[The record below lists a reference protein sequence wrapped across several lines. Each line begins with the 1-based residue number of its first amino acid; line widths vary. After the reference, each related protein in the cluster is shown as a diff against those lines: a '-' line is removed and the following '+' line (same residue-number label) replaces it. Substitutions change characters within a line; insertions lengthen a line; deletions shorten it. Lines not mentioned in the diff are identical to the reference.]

1 MSTNILGRSR
11 PRRPMDA
18 IRVVYVSISLF
29 ALIWEGIN
37 KHFLLRTMIICPR
50 ILYYRQEET

>member
-29 ALIWEGIN
+29 PLVWEGIN
-37 KHFLLRTMIICPR
+37 KHFLLRTMIIY
-50 ILYYRQEET
+50 LSTHYRQEET